1 MEIAIVLAI
10 SIALLIYT
18 LKPLLQPAE
27 SLQLNIDA
35 RQRQLEA
42 LRQEKKNNLKAIKDI
57 DFELATG
64 KISADDH
71 EELRTLYSLKAAEA
85 IEAEKRLD
93 KEQEGSACSE

>member
-1 MEIAIVLAI
+1 MEIAIVVAI
-10 SIALLIYT
+10 SVALLLYT

-27 SLQLNIDA
+27 SLQLNVDA

-64 KISADDH
+64 KISAADH
-71 EELRTLYSLKAAEA
+71 EELKTLYSLKAAEA
-85 IEAEKRLD
+85 IEAEQRL
-93 KEQEGSACSE
+93 QEKG

>member
-1 MEIAIVLAI
+1 MEISIVVAI
-10 SIALLIYT
+10 SVALLLYT

-27 SLQLNIDA
+27 SLQRNVDA

-64 KISADDH
+64 KISAADH
-71 EELRTLYSLKAAEA
+71 EELKTLYSLKAAEA
-85 IEAEKRLD
+85 IEAEQRL
-93 KEQEGSACSE
+93 QEKG

>member
-1 MEIAIVLAI
+1 MEISIVVAI
-10 SIALLIYT
+10 SVALLLYT

-27 SLQLNIDA
+27 SLQLNVDA

-64 KISADDH
+64 KISAADH
-71 EELRTLYSLKAAEA
+71 EELKTLYSLKAAEA
-85 IEAEKRLD
+85 IEAEQRL
-93 KEQEGSACSE
+93 QEKG